1 MSNLFGDLGFR
12 NEFIE
17 RGKTYQLD
25 VMHDDIVIVSSSKQN
40 EAGLR
45 VMSRKSFSKFSKRFW
60 ILVAAFRCNPKRDF
74 DSWDSVAVINLA
86 MAVEEEY
93 GLTLT
98 AEDIEGFHSV
108 EFVADLVTK
117 SGVDLG

>member
-1 MSNLFGDLGFR
+1 MSKKKLFEVFEAVLDL
-12 NEFIE
+12 
-17 RGKTYQLD
+17 RGGSISMQ
-25 VMHDDIVIVSSSKQN
+25 SK
-40 EAGLR
+40 A
-45 VMSRKSFSKFSKRFW
+45 
-60 ILVAAFRCNPKRDF
+60 DHF